1 MSPVSVRVEVINNVT
16 RRAYA
21 AGAVW
26 RSVGHLTTYGPI
38 DSPTL
43 APPYL
48 GTTILTILCEEK
60 TRINQEPELLIAIA
74 VPPRVIPT
82 EIKITYIPL

>member
-1 MSPVSVRVEVINNVT
+1 M

-21 AGAVW
+21 AGAAW
-26 RSVGHLTTYGPI
+26 RSVGYLTTYGPI

-48 GTTILTILCEEK
+48 GTAILTILCKKRRHE
-60 TRINQEPELLIAIA
+60 
-74 VPPRVIPT
+74 
-82 EIKITYIPL
+82 

>member
-1 MSPVSVRVEVINNVT
+1 MSVRVEVVNNVT
-16 RRAYA
+16 RKAYA

-48 GTTILTILCEEK
+48 GTAILTILCEK
-60 TRINQEPELLIAIA
+60 KDTNELRTSYLILQLQY
-74 VPPRVIPT
+74 PPR
-82 EIKITYIPL
+82 